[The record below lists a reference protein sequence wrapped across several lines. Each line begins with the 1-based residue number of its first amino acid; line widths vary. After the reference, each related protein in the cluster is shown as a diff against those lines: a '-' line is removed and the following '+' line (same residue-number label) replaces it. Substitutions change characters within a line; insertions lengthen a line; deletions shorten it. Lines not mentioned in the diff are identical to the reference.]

1 MRRSEQTEEFVASLS
16 TDDEGE
22 TVLIE
27 GGGSEAHITLDRDG
41 EIQYNK
47 ETISIQPDGGLMV
60 SAMLHRPLRASK
72 PWCFGFR
79 GVCQEAFDETEDK
92 RVSHQLAVLCK
103 KFLKTEEK
111 DVEYLFDTIYHDMYP
126 PGAKDNPYDIE
137 VEDGSVERRSWRE
150 AGLG

>member
-1 MRRSEQTEEFVASLS
+1 MPDAEQLAEVRRQTEEFIASLS

-27 GGGSEAHITLDRDG
+27 RGGSEAHVTLDRDG
-41 EIQYNK
+41 EIQHSK
-47 ETISIQPDGGLMV
+47 ETISTQPDGGLMV

-92 RVSHQLAVLCK
+92 CVSHQLHLPR
-103 KFLKTEEK
+103 
-111 DVEYLFDTIYHDMYP
+111 YLL
-126 PGAKDNPYDIE
+126 
-137 VEDGSVERRSWRE
+137 SWN
-150 AGLG
+150 